1 MAQDKAAPA
10 AAPDK
15 AAAEKATPADVGYF
29 LGMSVGQQLAGQG
42 FKMADLTAEGFSKGL
57 EDALNEKEPQM
68 SDAMLQACSEA
79 IEKALQARRQA
90 MMEEMKKAGAANLKK
105 GSCFSKRMLRRKA

>member
-1 MAQDKAAPA
+1 
-10 AAPDK
+10 
-15 AAAEKATPADVGYF
+15 
-29 LGMSVGQQLAGQG
+29 MSVGQQLAGQG

-79 IEKALQARRQA
+79 IEKALQSRRQA
-90 MMEEMKKAGAANLKK
+90 MMEEMKKAGRSESGK
-105 GSCFSKRMLRRKA
+105 RKAVP